1 MSKKDKVIEIEI
13 TEKELRD
20 IINDLITMGQYKQY
34 HPIKFVYAMI
44 KLVDT
49 ICDAERIDVEN
60 ILSLYFDTDNDSTL
74 H

>member
-1 MSKKDKVIEIEI
+1 MSKKEKVIEIEI

-49 ICDAERIDVEN
+49 ICETEKVDINN
-60 ILSLYFDTDNDSTL
+60 ILSLYFDNNDDTTL